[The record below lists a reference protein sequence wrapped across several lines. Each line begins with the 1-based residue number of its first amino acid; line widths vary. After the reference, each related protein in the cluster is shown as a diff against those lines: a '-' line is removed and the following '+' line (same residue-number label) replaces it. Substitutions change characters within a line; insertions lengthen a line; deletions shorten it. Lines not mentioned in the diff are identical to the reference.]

1 MKKKVLISWSTGKDS
16 AWSLYHM
23 LRDSRYEIAGLFC
36 TVNKKFARTAMHAVR
51 LELLKLQAERLA
63 LPLDIIEIP
72 YPCGNADYE
81 EIMGR
86 FVEKAKKRGVD
97 GFAFGDL
104 FLEDIRAYRVR
115 QLKESG
121 IRPIFPLWQQDT
133 TALAREMIAGGLK
146 TVITCIDPNKLS
158 ATFAGREYN
167 EDLLRDLP
175 AGIDPCGENGEF
187 HTFVYDAPMFRE
199 AIAVTVGPVVERDGF
214 IFADVRPGQ

>member
-1 MKKKVLISWSTGKDS
+1 LKNKVLISWSTGKDS
-16 AWSLYHM
+16 AWSLYRM
-23 LRDSRYEIAGLFC
+23 LQDSRYEITGLFC

-72 YPCGNADYE
+72 YPCSNAQYE
-81 EIMGR
+81 QIMGR
-86 FVEKAKKRGVD
+86 FVDQAKNRAVD
-97 GFAFGDL
+97 CFAFGDL
-104 FLEDIRAYRVR
+104 FLEDIRDYRVSH
-115 QLKESG
+115 LKGSG
-121 IRPIFPLWQQDT
+121 IRPLFPLWLQDT
-133 TALAREMIAGGLK
+133 RALAREMIGGGLK

-214 IFADVRPGQ
+214 IFADVHPGQ